1 MKEKK
6 IKGQPLQ
13 STLKDIISTL
23 KQKEKEEGD
32 FLKIWGDAVG
42 VKTTS
47 HTRLVSFKDKKLLV
61 NVSDST
67 LLYTLTLDKNRII
80 KEMNKSLKGRN
91 RIEEVQLR
99 IGGI

>member
-1 MKEKK
+1 MGNKIIKK
-6 IKGQPLQ
+6 QPLN
-13 STLKDIISTL
+13 STLKNIIANL
-23 KQKEKEEGD
+23 KKKEQDEGD
-32 FLKIWGDAVG
+32 FLTIWEQVVG
-42 VKTTS
+42 VKIVS

-80 KEMNKSLKGRN
+80 KEINKGLKGRN
-91 RIEEVQLR
+91 KIEEIQFR